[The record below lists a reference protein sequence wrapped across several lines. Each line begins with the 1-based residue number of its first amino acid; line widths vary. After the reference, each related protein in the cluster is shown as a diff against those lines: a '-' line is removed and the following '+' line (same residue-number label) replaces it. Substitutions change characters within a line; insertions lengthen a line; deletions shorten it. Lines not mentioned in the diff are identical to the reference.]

1 MPCGGTPG
9 ATRRGSGRQTW
20 RQLRL
25 SYGMKDG
32 RVRRCLRRSDRDH
45 ILVSSLDFSDLG
57 GSTSSHWRAG
67 AIAWTTSSA
76 THPPQPPQPACELTT
91 TPRRHGLARR
101 CRTRLREE
109 VDDGQGHAG
118 GAEGS
123 MSIFVGS
130 CGRLAQPG
138 LSPRCPR
145 RGWLTAGAASQRGT
159 ASSVERSTHEA
170 IGRGRRR
177 GRGLGVLLRAAAT
190 VSAGARQAGRR
201 DQCRQREARPRG
213 PFEGV
218 LARAWGGPLINE
230 SAALVKEKLALACS
244 LRRGFAD
251 EAATSGE
258 VKVEWPR

>member
-1 MPCGGTPG
+1 MDRTESQISCHDIIGSAHTRYAEPYAMHAMPRWQHRCSRPSCGHSGH
-9 ATRRGSGRQTW
+9 RRAKAFKW
-20 RQLRL
+20 
-25 SYGMKDG
+25 
-32 RVRRCLRRSDRDH
+32 
-45 ILVSSLDFSDLG
+45 I
-57 GSTSSHWRAG
+57 
-67 AIAWTTSSA
+67 TSSA
-76 THPPQPPQPACELTT
+76 THPPQPPQPACEITT
-91 TPRRHGLARR
+91 MPRRHGFARR

-109 VDDGQGHAG
+109 VDDGQGHGG

-123 MSIFVGS
+123 MSRFVGS
-130 CGRLAQPG
+130 CSRLAQPA

-218 LARAWGGPLINE
+218 LARARGGPLIP
-230 SAALVKEKLALACS
+230 L
-244 LRRGFAD
+244 
-251 EAATSGE
+251 
-258 VKVEWPR
+258 